1 MSRKG
6 LMIDYDFCTGCHTC
20 EVACKQEH
28 DYPVGK
34 GGIHLCEVIT
44 EGPGPDPVY
53 RIDYL
58 PFTTAYCDLCAARTA
73 QGELPSCVKHCQ
85 ASTMYYGTVEEL
97 AKKMEEKP
105 HCVMFT
111 PR

>member
-1 MSRKG
+1 
-6 LMIDYDFCTGCHTC
+6 MIDYDYCTGCHTC

-34 GGIHLCEVIT
+34 GGINLVEVLT
-44 EGPGPDPVY
+44 EMPDKTI

-58 PFTTAYCDLCAARTA
+58 PFTTMYCDLCQTRTSK
-73 QGELPSCVKHCQ
+73 GELPSCVKHCQ
-85 ASTMYYGTVEEL
+85 ASTMYYGTLPEL
-97 AKKMEEKP
+97 AELMEEKS
-105 HCVMFT
+105 HCVLFT